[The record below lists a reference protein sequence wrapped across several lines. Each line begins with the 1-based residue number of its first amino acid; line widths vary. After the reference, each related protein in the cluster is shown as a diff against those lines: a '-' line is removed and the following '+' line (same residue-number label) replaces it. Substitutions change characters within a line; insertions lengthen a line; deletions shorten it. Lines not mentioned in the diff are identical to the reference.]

1 MNNFS
6 KIGFVVFVGM
16 LAACALLER
25 LLPRRER
32 TAGSGTRWLTNL
44 SLVALSTVIVRVL
57 LPFAVVDAAYEA
69 ERYQFGLLNLGS
81 IPYPL
86 KFALSIVLLDLMI
99 YFQHRL
105 FHWSPWL
112 WRLHAVHHTDLDLD
126 ASSGVRF
133 HPGEIVLSALIKIAG
148 AALLG
153 AHFLAVAVFEI
164 ILFSTSI
171 FNHSNIALPGFLDAG
186 LRLITVTPDMHR
198 VHHSPDRDE
207 TDSNFGFNLPWW
219 DRLFGTYRAQP
230 REPHET
236 MALGLAGARDP
247 DKLGL
252 FALLARPFRRAS

>member
-6 KIGFVVFVGM
+6 MIRLGVFLGLLLV
-16 LAACALLER
+16 CALAER
-25 LLPRRER
+25 LIPRRAP
-32 TAGSGTRWLTNL
+32 TAPAGTRWFANL
-44 SLVALSTVIVRVL
+44 GLSVLGMAAVRL
-57 LPFAVVDAAYEA
+57 ILPFAAVDAAYQSEA
-69 ERYQFGLLNLGS
+69 AQFGLLNRWS
-81 IPYPL
+81 IYFPL
-86 KFALSIVLLDLMI
+86 KFVLSFLLLDLTI

-105 FHWSPWL
+105 FHRSSAL

-133 HPGEIVLSALIKIAG
+133 HPGEILLSMAIKIA
-148 AALLG
+148 AVSLLG
-153 AHFLAVAVFEI
+153 AHFLAVALFEI
-164 ILFSTSI
+164 VLNATSI
-171 FNHSNIALPGFLDAG
+171 FNHANLNLGALD
-186 LRLITVTPDMHR
+186 RLARLVIVTPDMHR

-247 DKLGL
+247 KDLGL
-252 FALLARPFRRAS
+252 FSLLARPFKRAA